1 MMMSPL
7 TPTRQDAANW
17 LIWKYPNLSWY
28 RCETIATK
36 CMISHWLL
44 ISECSHWCSQIDSTM
59 KSNLKGLF
67 SSQENSPSSKT
78 FILSLFLI
86 TGPTTRPSRAR
97 WLDQNPTWDHFSLA
111 DIIFVVNRRHYLKV
125 NLIKNVL
132 NTSPTITG
140 YNRIV
145 RRYGTWGTVMF
156 LYDRRSKIFSR
167 FCWSTKYV
175 KFHNAKKVY
184 VSW

>member
-1 MMMSPL
+1 MKPFQLNAWS
-7 TPTRQDAANW
+7 
-17 LIWKYPNLSWY
+17 LIGCWFLS
-28 RCETIATK
+28 A
-36 CMISHWLL
+36 L
-44 ISECSHWCSQIDSTM
+44 IGCWRSQIGSTM
-59 KSNLKGLF
+59 KSNLKGWF
-67 SSQENSPSSKT
+67 SSLEKSPSSKT
-78 FILSLFLI
+78 LILSLFLI
-86 TGPTTRPSRAR
+86 TEPTTRPFRAR

-140 YNRIV
+140 NNRIV
-145 RRYGTWGTVMF
+145 PRYGTWGTVMC
-156 LYDRRSKIFSR
+156 LNDRRSKIFSR